1 MIVSSN
7 FSSSSFDDYMIKL
20 TNNQNQVKFS
30 SLGEKILKKKTKT
43 IKKEIWY
50 REDFDFLNI
59 WSFIEKIVRLY
70 LFIYLNL
77 KIFSH
82 V

>member
-1 MIVSSN
+1 
-7 FSSSSFDDYMIKL
+7 MIKL

-59 WSFIEKIVRLY
+59 WIFIEKIVRLY

-77 KIFSH
+77 KFFSH
-82 V
+82 I